1 MNIVMSMEVAK
12 HIRDSYEVIEETER
26 TLTLNIT
33 DLDHFLKKHNFSFEE
48 IGGTIRV
55 GVYIVGRVVH
65 PKPLDDEMNRLM
77 AAMVSRPRKY
87 GVSLVS
93 LSPDI
98 RPNGTPK
105 MLMPPNEGLAL

>member
-1 MNIVMSMEVAK
+1 LNIVMSIEVAK
-12 HIRDSYEVIEETER
+12 HIRDSYEVIGESER
-26 TLTLNIT
+26 ALTFNIT
-33 DLDHFLKKHNFSFEE
+33 DLDQFLKKHNFSFEE
-48 IGGTIRV
+48 TGGTIRV

-65 PKPLDDEMNRLM
+65 PKTLDDEFNRLM

-98 RPNGTPK
+98 HPNGTPI
-105 MLMPPNEGLAL
+105 MLMPPKEGLVL